1 MDSRKIKSLISEI
14 AESVVSVAP
23 DGWVEVGLNSV
34 NVALFQKISAPV
46 LLEGGEIYDNVSRI
60 SSSTMKAVRALR
72 EEMYE
77 SGKGTWYSMG
87 IVVTKE
93 GKYRVEYNYNEP
105 LSVDLPIPDNYY
117 ALDLNFF
124 PRDVNYIPEWVA
136 KKIEKVNK
144 KIERGG
150 DI

>member
-1 MDSRKIKSLISEI
+1 MDSEKINDLISGI

-23 DGWVEVGLNSV
+23 DGWIEVGLNSA

-46 LLEGGEIYDNVSRI
+46 LLEGGEVYDNVSQI
-60 SSSTMKAVRALR
+60 SSSTMKMVRTLR
-72 EEMYE
+72 EEMYK

-87 IVVTKE
+87 IVITKE
-93 GKYRVEYNYNEP
+93 GKYRVEYNYDEP

-124 PRDVNYIPEWVA
+124 PRDANCIPGWVA
-136 KKIEKVNK
+136 KKLEKVNK
-144 KIERGG
+144 EKEGG
-150 DI
+150 GT